1 MAVTVRQI
9 VAKFPEFRN
18 TPESVISLCLAEAVS
33 CVNTTVWGPKADLGV
48 QYLTAHLLHIRPSG
62 EPARTARSVG
72 RNGQPTDDPYKTRY
86 DALKSQATFGF
97 RVT

>member
-18 TPESVISLCLAEAVS
+18 TPEQVIALCLAEATA
-33 CVNTTVWGPKADLGV
+33 CVNATVWGDKADFGV
-48 QYLTAHLLHIRPSG
+48 QYLTAHLIHIRPSG
-62 EPARTARSVG
+62 EPARKDG
-72 RNGQPTDDPYKTRY
+72 REDPYKMRY
-86 DALKSQATFGF
+86 DALLSGVTFGY